1 MEAAQNKLSVL
12 GIYMI
17 SQDLSLAYLM
27 QTAIRRGWLNS
38 LSATQVTLFPSA
50 KGKGRKHRRNSTD
63 RAVQSARKGSGTYR
77 VPGIPL
83 MNPEEPN
90 LILR

>member
-1 MEAAQNKLSVL
+1 
-12 GIYMI
+12 MI

-38 LSATQVTLFPSA
+38 LFATQVTPFPSA
-50 KGKGRKHRRNSTD
+50 KGKGRKHSCNSTD
-63 RAVQSARKGSGTYR
+63 RAVQSARKGSGTYT

-83 MNPEEPN
+83 MNSEEPN
-90 LILR
+90 LILC